1 MHAWPV
7 TKQRTMYM
15 QALSISKELTDV
27 RAERAVL
34 RLLARGYRAV
44 GPPVKACWRHCKDH
58 SSQGGCSASKRSEH
72 MPGCHVRALR
82 QH

>member
-1 MHAWPV
+1 
-7 TKQRTMYM
+7 M

-44 GPPVKACWRHCKDH
+44 GPLRSLITVDTSDLTGKLINMQLLSVRQAAMQIISVCCNLLILQAWNFD
-58 SSQGGCSASKRSEH
+58 SA
-72 MPGCHVRALR
+72 
-82 QH
+82 